1 MHADGP
7 VSKFCPTIGCE
18 RPRTV
23 ICKLLFPEDWR
34 TTVSACEKHI
44 DFYVARATM
53 RWVAGTQGQEGVVA
67 HVDGHE
73 WEPRLEAIKREIE
86 KRRFLDMRGRCLTD
100 THEAVEWY
108 GEKRCC
114 K

>member
-67 HVDGHE
+67 HVDSE
-73 WEPRLEAIKREIE
+73 LPKRALVDELLALGYLPFE
-86 KRRFLDMRGRCLTD
+86 SER
-100 THEAVEWY
+100 
-108 GEKRCC
+108 RCC